1 MNFCLVTSCLD
12 LLEEGN
18 RRSGTYQLTFGD
30 EKKDAFCDMST
41 LGGGWTVIQ
50 RRGDFGN
57 EQDYFLR
64 NWTDYRNGF
73 GSSQKELWLGLEYM
87 FMLTN
92 VESVQVHLS
101 IYSIFEANISKFF
114 IAFDQFGRF

>member
-41 LGGGWTVIQ
+41 LGGGWTVISRQ
-50 RRGDFGN
+50 CFTSLTPRVHPGDG
-57 EQDYFLR
+57 LR
-64 NWTDYRNGF
+64 
-73 GSSQKELWLGLEYM
+73 S
-87 FMLTN
+87 
-92 VESVQVHLS
+92 
-101 IYSIFEANISKFF
+101 
-114 IAFDQFGRF
+114 